1 MATPPWSAAEAAAF
15 EVERARLLSLADAA
29 TRREFFRIL
38 AVRESARTCRSC
50 STSGSKRGVEPEKR
64 DDIPFLGRAD
74 LTAISIFLSSE
85 NCPEEALTRS
95 NQLALRVKHR
105 SERDT
110 RAEGAK
116 TASRFS
122 GWCIPFSTF
131 RFSGLSICSDITLV
145 KHVTDSYT
153 PPDQISELRL
163 T

>member
-1 MATPPWSAAEAAAF
+1 MGHECQGGCSAL
-15 EVERARLLSLADAA
+15 VVLIIAR
-29 TRREFFRIL
+29 
-38 AVRESARTCRSC
+38 
-50 STSGSKRGVEPEKR
+50 GSKRGVEPEKR

-131 RFSGLSICSDITLV
+131 RFSGLSICSDITLL